1 MAMRVRPY
9 GASSTPQVIG
19 GPVNSTF
26 MNDRYQP
33 AIVTDASG
41 RHAIC
46 YEWVQIPSGGPGLLR
61 TGKENLSLA
70 TATSAPVRS
79 GETPPAAG
87 ANDLIDNAPCQGSS
101 CDLTPDIGISGS
113 ISPSTAAR
121 RGRSRPAPVLRHKTA
136 PPAWARSTPRLATSS
151 TGCPKVG
158 LQ

>member
-9 GASSTPQVIG
+9 DASSTPQVIG

-26 MNDRYQP
+26 MNERYQP

-41 RHAIC
+41 RHAIW

-79 GETPPAAG
+79 GETPLSTTPFPIYQTNPNQDPIIAACYLGDYSQIASDGTRRFATG
-87 ANDLIDNAPCQGSS
+87 ATTA
-101 CDLTPDIGISGS
+101 TW
-113 ISPSTAAR
+113 SPPPTGATKNHADDFLQKFLTAAVAA
-121 RGRSRPAPVLRHKTA
+121 S
-136 PPAWARSTPRLATSS
+136 
-151 TGCPKVG
+151 
-158 LQ
+158 

>member
-1 MAMRVRPY
+1 MAMRVPPY

-41 RHAIC
+41 RHAIW

-79 GETPPAAG
+79 GETPLSTTPFPIYQTNPNQDPIIAACYRGDYSQIAFDGTPRSAPG
-87 ANDLIDNAPCQGSS
+87 ATTA
-101 CDLTPDIGISGS
+101 TW
-113 ISPSTAAR
+113 SPPPTGATENPVDDFLQKFLTAAVAA
-121 RGRSRPAPVLRHKTA
+121 S
-136 PPAWARSTPRLATSS
+136 
-151 TGCPKVG
+151 
-158 LQ
+158 